1 MALRINDT
9 GSIAFWRLTALTDR
23 VSDDL
28 SEIFDSP
35 IRMRSLKVRDL
46 FESFFDGG
54 RVLDA
59 RELGV
64 KTFP

>member
-23 VSDDL
+23 VSDAL

-35 IRMRSLKVRDL
+35 IGMRSRKVRDL